1 MFMPELFAVTDPDE
15 VDFVLA
21 NARLGCL
28 VTRDAEGF
36 FGTHLPMLFDRER
49 RVLAGHVARGNP
61 HPARGGDGEALVVF
75 QGMDAYVSPSWYPSK
90 FQHGKVV
97 PTWNYEVAHVTGRA
111 SWHTDVAWIREHL
124 GRLTNR
130 FEGDRDEPWGLD
142 DAPEDYLQGLFK
154 GVVGVEVEVRE
165 VQVKRKLSQ
174 NRAEPDRVGVIAG
187 LLQSAD
193 AGDRE
198 VGAAMAKD
206 GRG

>member
-1 MFMPELFAVTDPDE
+1 MFMPDLFAVTDPDE

-21 NARLGCL
+21 NVRLGCL
-28 VTRDAEGF
+28 VTRDADGF
-36 FGTHLPMLFDRER
+36 FATHLPMLFDRER

-61 HPARGGDGEALVVF
+61 HPARTGDGEVLVIF

-111 SWHTDVAWIREHL
+111 TWRNDVTWIREHL

-130 FEGDRDEPWGLD
+130 FEGAQQEPWRLE
-142 DAPEDYLQGLFK
+142 DAPEDYLQRQFQGI
-154 GVVGVEVEVRE
+154 VGVEIEVRQ

-174 NRAEPDRVGVIAG
+174 NRAEPDRMGVIAG

-206 GRG
+206 RKG